1 MLAAW
6 TEPPE
11 QTLSAADATALAVA
25 EAAAFRA
32 VADVETMTCTVP
44 ATPCW
49 MAAATAAAS
58 PAVREA
64 AVTLPP
70 EPWKDAMYWIQQV
83 VERPCRAAAL
93 PCAAGQAATAC

>member
-25 EAAAFRA
+25 DAAAFRA

-64 AVTLPP
+64 GVTLPP
-70 EPWKDAMYWIQQV
+70 EP
-83 VERPCRAAAL
+83 CR
-93 PCAAGQAATAC
+93 GGRV